1 MEVHWRVA
9 EVNDPHTEV
18 HSVLQARDT
27 CVKLHLEKRNGAN
40 HQLTITP
47 HKKNWGEITDIQA
60 EYPKTPRKVCWLF
73 LWESDS
79 RDKVIRQEEVEEM
92 MSQPGHSP

>member
-18 HSVLQARDT
+18 HSVLQTRDT

-40 HQLTITP
+40 YQLTISL
-47 HKKNWGEITDIQA
+47 KKQLKTIVVFTDILS
-60 EYPKTPRKVCWLF
+60 T
-73 LWESDS
+73 
-79 RDKVIRQEEVEEM
+79 
-92 MSQPGHSP
+92 

>member
-1 MEVHWRVA
+1 MGCLKRPPADVLTLAPSYEARVTA
-9 EVNDPHTEV
+9 FYYRL
-18 HSVLQARDT
+18 SLIG
-27 CVKLHLEKRNGAN
+27 KSLSRNLAGV
-40 HQLTITP
+40 
-47 HKKNWGEITDIQA
+47 QA